1 LLEWVHRRALLE
13 HFEWL
18 AGSHLLEDA
27 LDEAMIAIA
36 LCARGYQW
44 DLMEYGAAWRPASGV
59 VEVYKLDG
67 AVRRIRT
74 RPSGEKLGA
83 DRSHPALPSVC

>member
-1 LLEWVHRRALLE
+1 MVHRRDLLE

-36 LCARGYQW
+36 LCAHGSEW
-44 DLMEYGAAWRPASGV
+44 AFMKYGAAWRPASGV
-59 VEVYKLDG
+59 VEVYKLERFVESERAHLERSWGPTEANPPGDG
-67 AVRRIRT
+67 YAGI
-74 RPSGEKLGA
+74 P
-83 DRSHPALPSVC
+83 

>member
-1 LLEWVHRRALLE
+1 MVHGRDLLE
-13 HFEWL
+13 HSEWL

-44 DLMEYGAAWRPASGV
+44 DLMEYAAWRPASGV
-59 VEVYKLDG
+59 VEGYKLDRF
-67 AVRRIRT
+67 VESE

-83 DRSHPALPSVC
+83 DRSHPARPSVC